1 MRPPPPEVDAFLA
14 HRPLAAADV
23 KVSPEPI
30 TVEDAF
36 ILDLYTFFHARDY
49 ATFKLEYPGELG
61 GSSIAHLLI
70 PPGEG
75 RRPTVVVFDILAGGH
90 VVGEAMAKALVRR
103 GFLVARL
110 ERADLRLD
118 TAESADVPART
129 LRGALLDARRLLDYL
144 ETRPDVDTERI
155 GTVGISLGS
164 ILACLLQGTD
174 PRVRAGVYIMSGG
187 DIAAILGDSTEVPVR
202 IFRENTMK
210 RDGLASEVEFVARM
224 RPLIDPLDP
233 LRIAA
238 RIEPHTVLFMN
249 ARLDRVIR
257 PRHAMKLWYALG
269 KPERVELPFGHYQLL
284 PFFWWSMAR
293 GADHLERVFAEV
305 NTPSRDPERAPSRCG
320 YDGTTLRC
328 GP

>member
-1 MRPPPPEVDAFLA
+1 MRPPPPEVDALLT

-23 KVSPEPI
+23 KISPEPI

-36 ILDLYTFFHARDY
+36 ILDLYTFLHASDY
-49 ATFKLEYPGELG
+49 ATFKLEYPSELNG
-61 GSSIAHLLI
+61 NAVAHLLI

-110 ERADLRLD
+110 EREDLKLE
-118 TAESADVPART
+118 TATSADAPAAS
-129 LRGALLDARRLLDYL
+129 LRSALLDARRLVDYL
-144 ETRPDVDTERI
+144 ETRPDVDTDRI
-155 GTVGISLGS
+155 GTAGISLGS

-174 PRVRAGVYIMSGG
+174 PRVKAGVYIMTGG
-187 DIAAILGDSTEVPVR
+187 DIAEILGDSTEVPVEA
-202 IFRENTMK
+202 FRENTME
-210 RDGLASEVEFVARM
+210 REGLSSEADFVARM

-233 LRIAA
+233 LRVAA
-238 RIEPHTVLFMN
+238 RIDPSTVLFMN

-269 KPERVELPFGHYQLL
+269 KPERIILPFGHYQLL
-284 PFFWWSMAR
+284 PSFWWSMDR
-293 GADHLERVFAEV
+293 GADHLERVFGDAVPTE
-305 NTPSRDPERAPSRCG
+305 TQTARP
-320 YDGTTLRC
+320 
-328 GP
+328 